1 MSKENTQ
8 SPYEMTIDLNVLNHL
23 GLHLYSNIPA
33 VISEAVANAWDGDA
47 DKVEIGIDL
56 LTRTISITDTGIGMS
71 RADLNKK
78 YLKVGYAR
86 REHGENISPNGRA
99 VMGRKGI
106 GKLSL
111 FSIANKVEV
120 HSVKG
125 GQKQGLVM
133 ELDKIKAVIDAGKA
147 KYNPPSV
154 EQDKITI
161 DEGSRIILSDLKR
174 KRWSSKTEAALKKRL
189 ARRFSVIG
197 TDDFHVF
204 VNGKEVTVRDRDDL
218 KTVQF
223 IWEIGKKNQYEKKVC
238 PLLKKRAFFDGIPSN
253 TEPTWGISG
262 WIGAVEKPKQLETV
276 DGGNMNSIVVL
287 ARGRLIQENILDRIN
302 EGGLFTKYLTGQIE
316 ADFLDLDE
324 EDDIATSDRQRVVED
339 DERYRVVEAYVT
351 KCIRKIEGR
360 WTEWRK
366 ELGVKSALE
375 ENKNLKNWY
384 EELPVGAK
392 KFAKSLIGKIETLK
406 IEDKEDK
413 RELYR
418 HGILAFERM
427 RMKESLDQLELI
439 LGSTADKVLPL
450 LADIDDIESTLYSQ
464 IAKGRMEVIRAF
476 QGLVDDNEKERVLQ
490 EYLFNHLWL
499 LDPSWERATGSEL
512 IEARLKSKYK
522 EFSPNLTE
530 KESLGRV
537 DIAYRTT
544 AGKHII
550 VELKSAKRKL
560 TVSELLN
567 QGQKYVTALRKCLS
581 AADKGEGPIEVVFV
595 IGRRLDEEK
604 DDPEY
609 VERVMSALG
618 SGSRVKHYDG
628 LIENALQAYDEYT
641 QARKKVDRIAK
652 IVDSL

>member
-1 MSKENTQ
+1 MSEENTG
-8 SPYEMTIDLNVLNHL
+8 SPYKMTLDLNVLNHL
-23 GLHLYSNIPA
+23 GIHLYSNVPA
-33 VISEAVANAWDGDA
+33 VISEAVANAWDADA
-47 DKVEIGIDL
+47 DKVEIEIDDS
-56 LTRTISITDTGIGMS
+56 TRTIRITDTGLGMS
-71 RADLNKK
+71 RGDLNEK

-86 REHGENISPNGRA
+86 REHGENVSPGGRA

-120 HSVKG
+120 QSVKD
-125 GQKQGLVM
+125 GQKQGLIM
-133 ELDKIKAVIDAGKA
+133 ELDVIKDVIGDGGGEYHPRA
-147 KYNPPSV
+147 V
-154 EQDKITI
+154 EQDVIAI

-174 KRWSSKTEAALKKRL
+174 KRWSSQTEIALRKRL

-204 VNGKEVTVRDRDDL
+204 VNGEEVTVRDRDDL

-223 IWEIGKKNQYEKKVC
+223 IWEIGDKGQHEKKAR
-238 PLLKKRAFFDGIPSN
+238 PLLKKQAFFDGIPDN
-253 TEPTWGISG
+253 TKPAWRVRG

-316 ADFLDLDE
+316 ADFLDLDN

-339 DERYRVVEAYVT
+339 DERYRLVEAYVT
-351 KCIRKIEGR
+351 KCIRQIEGT

-375 ENKNLKNWY
+375 ESETLKNWY
-384 EELPVGAK
+384 EELPTGAK
-392 KFAKSLIGKIETLK
+392 KHAKSLIGKIETLK

-418 HGILAFERM
+418 YGILAFERM
-427 RMKESLDQLELI
+427 RMKDSLDQLELV
-439 LGSTADKVLPL
+439 LESTADKVLPL
-450 LADIDDIESTLYSQ
+450 LADLDDIESTLYSQ
-464 IAKGRMEVIRAF
+464 IVKGRMEVIRAF
-476 QGLVDDNEKERVLQ
+476 QGLVDENEKERVLQ

-512 IEARLKSKYK
+512 IESRLKTQYK
-522 EFSPNLTE
+522 EFSPKLTE
-530 KESLGRV
+530 EESLGRV

-550 VELKSAKRKL
+550 VELKRADRKL
-560 TVSELLN
+560 TVPELLD
-567 QGQKYVTALRKCLS
+567 QGQKYVTALRKCLI
-581 AADKGEGPIEVVFV
+581 AADKEDGPIEVVFV
-595 IGRRLDEEK
+595 IGRPLDEEK

-609 VERVMSALG
+609 VERAMSALA
-618 SGSRVKHYDG
+618 SGSRIKHYDG
-628 LIENALQAYDEYT
+628 LIENALQAYDEYA
-641 QARKKVDRIAK
+641 QERKKVDRIAE